1 MALDS
6 ITVPLVPVGVKTA
19 TNKLPDDSH
28 QSQAVIADPATALM
42 AAVKA
47 TPPALT
53 DAGLVV
59 RQAPIAG
66 TLKDAAGTLSST
78 GNVSLAGVCIGA
90 RIFAVDVVSTFKLS
104 AGGAV
109 HTVRANAGAD
119 LNLINLVDPTVIWV
133 SGVMD
138 VSLFCLQ

>member
-6 ITVPLVPVGVKTA
+6 ITVPLVPSGVKTA

-28 QSQAVIADPATALM
+28 QSQAAIADPTSALM

-47 TPPALT
+47 AAPALT

-59 RQAPIAG
+59 RQAPTAG

-78 GNVSLAGVCIGA
+78 GNVSLAGVCIGS
-90 RIFAVDVVSTFKLS
+90 RIFAVGVDSTFKLS
-104 AGGAV
+104 AGGAT
-109 HTVRANAGAD
+109 HTARAGAGFD

-133 SGVMD
+133 SGVLD